1 MKEKS
6 LILLFV
12 IILSFSCKQTNSSK
26 NQNDFSSLT
35 TIVKE
40 IEAELSLLNNEIVLL
55 KNYNESLIAS
65 RESILKNSKPD
76 PYEFEGGFSTNVPG
90 GNINL
95 SSILITEKTPSFPE
109 ALEEV
114 RLTNS
119 LDSVFKAIKEKYRFV
134 AQVYSN
140 SSMQVSR
147 VFPAYDAKDLTTT
160 DIDLVKYNFY
170 YEANEENNPL
180 KGPVWIPD
188 AYVDPAGRGWILSL
202 IHPIYEKDEL
212 FSVIGIDITVDE
224 IIARYLNPEDE
235 NLIIVTKNGDIVA
248 AGASAIEVLSFP
260 PLKNYIYKDI
270 ILEDNFRISDYNL
283 FNSKNEEVRVM
294 ADEFLL
300 KEKSIFEFSEEYS
313 PKSARMVHFDL
324 IDWVLIEV
332 NL

>member
-12 IILSFSCKQTNSSK
+12 ISLSFSCKQTNSSK
-26 NQNDFSSLT
+26 NQNDFSSLI

-55 KNYNESLIAS
+55 KNYNESLIVS

-224 IIARYLNPEDE
+224 LIARYLNPEDE
-235 NLIIVTKNGDIVA
+235 NLIIVTKSGDIVA

-294 ADEFLL
+294 ANEFLL

>member
-6 LILLFV
+6 LVLLFV
-12 IILSFSCKQTNSSK
+12 ISLFFSCEQSNSSN
-26 NQNDFSSLT
+26 NQNDFSSL
-35 TIVKE
+35 IKVVKE
-40 IEAELSLLNNEIVLL
+40 IEAELSLLNDEIVLL
-55 KNYNESLIAS
+55 KNYNENLIAK
-65 RESILKNSKPD
+65 RDSILENAKPN
-76 PYEFEGGFSTNVPG
+76 PYQFEVGFSTNVPG
-90 GNINL
+90 GDINL
-95 SSILITEKTPSFPE
+95 SSIVITEKTPSFQE
-109 ALEEV
+109 ALQEV
-114 RLTNS
+114 KLTNS
-119 LDSVFKAIKEKYRFV
+119 LDSVFKAIKGKYSFV

-147 VFPAYDAKDLTTT
+147 VFPAYDAKYLTTT

-202 IHPIYEKDEL
+202 IHPIYDEDEL

-224 IIARYLNPEDE
+224 IIARYLSPEDE

-300 KEKSIFEFSEEYS
+300 KKKSIFEFSEEYS
-313 PKSARMVHFDL
+313 PKSARMVYFDL

>member
-6 LILLFV
+6 LVLLFV
-12 IILSFSCKQTNSSK
+12 ISLFFSCEQSNSSN
-26 NQNDFSSLT
+26 NQNDFSSL
-35 TIVKE
+35 IKVVKE
-40 IEAELSLLNNEIVLL
+40 IEAELSLLNDEIVLL
-55 KNYNESLIAS
+55 KNYNENLIAK
-65 RESILKNSKPD
+65 RDSILKNAKPN
-76 PYEFEGGFSTNVPG
+76 PYQFEVGFSTNVPG
-90 GNINL
+90 GDINL
-95 SSILITEKTPSFPE
+95 SSIVITEKTPSFQE
-109 ALEEV
+109 ALQEV
-114 RLTNS
+114 KLTNS
-119 LDSVFKAIKEKYRFV
+119 LDSVFKAIKGKYSFV

-147 VFPAYDAKDLTTT
+147 VFPAYDAKYLTTT

-202 IHPIYEKDEL
+202 IHPIYDEDEL

-224 IIARYLNPEDE
+224 IIARYLSPEDE

-300 KEKSIFEFSEEYS
+300 KKKSIFEFSEEYS
-313 PKSARMVHFDL
+313 PKSARMVYFDL

>member
-1 MKEKS
+1 MKGKS

-12 IILSFSCKQTNSSK
+12 ISLFFSCKQSNSSK
-26 NQNDFSSLT
+26 NQNDFSSLFQV
-35 TIVKE
+35 VKE
-40 IEAELSLLNNEIVLL
+40 IEAELSLLTSEIVLL
-55 KNYNESLIAS
+55 KNYNESLIAN
-65 RESILKNSKPD
+65 RKRILKNAKLD
-76 PYEFEGGFSTNVPG
+76 PYEFDGGFSTNIPG
-90 GNINL
+90 GDINL
-95 SSILITEKTPSFPE
+95 SSIVIMEKTPSFAE

-114 RLTNS
+114 KLTNS
-119 LDSVFKAIKEKYRFV
+119 LDSVFKVIKSKYSFV

-147 VFPAYDAKDLTTT
+147 VFPAYDAKDLITT
-160 DIDLVKYNFY
+160 DVDLIKYNFY
-170 YEANEENNPL
+170 YKADEENNPL

-202 IHPIYEKDEL
+202 IHPIYDKEEL
-212 FSVIGIDITVDE
+212 FSVVGIDITVDE
-224 IIARYLNPEDE
+224 IIAKYLSPEDG

-248 AGASAIEVLSFP
+248 ASASAIEVLSFP

-294 ADEFLL
+294 ADEFLR

-313 PKSARMVHFDL
+313 PKSARMVHFDV

>member
-6 LILLFV
+6 LVLLFV
-12 IILSFSCKQTNSSK
+12 ISLFFSCEQSNSSN
-26 NQNDFSSLT
+26 NQNDFSSL
-35 TIVKE
+35 IKVVKE
-40 IEAELSLLNNEIVLL
+40 IEAELSLLNDEIVLL
-55 KNYNESLIAS
+55 KNYNENLIAK
-65 RESILKNSKPD
+65 RDSILKNAKPN
-76 PYEFEGGFSTNVPG
+76 PYQFEVGFSTNVPG
-90 GNINL
+90 GDINL
-95 SSILITEKTPSFPE
+95 SSIVITEKTPSFQE
-109 ALEEV
+109 ALQEV
-114 RLTNS
+114 KLTNS
-119 LDSVFKAIKEKYRFV
+119 LDSVFKAIKGKYSFV

-147 VFPAYDAKDLTTT
+147 VFPAYDAKYLTTT

-224 IIARYLNPEDE
+224 IIARYLSPEDE

-300 KEKSIFEFSEEYS
+300 KKKSIFEFSEEYS
-313 PKSARMVHFDL
+313 PKSARMVYFDL